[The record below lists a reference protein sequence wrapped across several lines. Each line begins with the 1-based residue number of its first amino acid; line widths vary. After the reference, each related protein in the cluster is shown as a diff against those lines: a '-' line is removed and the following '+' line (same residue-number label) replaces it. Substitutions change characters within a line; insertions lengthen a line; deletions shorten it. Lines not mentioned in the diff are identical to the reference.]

1 MKQINKMKV
10 SVLSAV
16 FLLVAAVSVNA
27 QLNGVYTV
35 YGSGA
40 NYADLQAA
48 ANALSA
54 GVSGPVVFKIRPGN
68 WSSSSTSSAIIG
80 NISGAS
86 ATNTITFEAENGS
99 AATTTIT
106 NSNSSSSTSSNHI
119 FYFNGGK
126 YVRVRNLT
134 LNKSHSTYGVCVRFA
149 GDADYNIVENCI
161 LTGSSS
167 TTTSTDKSRVYG
179 TSLASANNNIIRN
192 NTINYGSYGIYW
204 QGNGSSSSS
213 QSPYNEFTGNT
224 MNNQYAYG
232 IRIYYTKYSVVDN
245 NSINSNMSGS
255 FYGVYAYY
263 SDYVKIRNNSGSI
276 INKSST
282 AMPMYV
288 YYCDGSSSDRCQVTG
303 NNFTVSTSSSVYP
316 AYNYYSYYL
325 DYKNN
330 TINATSTGTSG
341 YVYNYMGYGCSY
353 GDISNNSITTL
364 NKYYMYFYG
373 LYSASYADMNNNA
386 IKMTQSAN
394 NSAYCYLY
402 GLMYSASYCNSNN
415 NTMEIDH
422 LGTGYMYNR
431 GSVYSSS
438 YSKAD
443 GNNIKVSSRASSY
456 MYNYG
461 PVYSSSYAEFTNNT
475 VEYNCKN
482 ASYMNN
488 YLLYSSSY
496 SKLNGNTISI
506 NKTGGT
512 YYIYNYHNYSSTGGE
527 MKNNV
532 INSYNTTSYYTY
544 NYFLYSSTN
553 GVFDGNTVNT
563 TNTSTSSSASI
574 YNYCY
579 YSSNFSFNGNKIHN
593 NNKAG
598 TMYGCYMYNN
608 GYTGGVIANNEIS
621 CISSSASVY
630 GMMVYYQT
638 NVKVYNNAVYTK
650 TAGSCYGPLY
660 WAYSTNVDVYNN
672 TFHSDAT
679 GGTNYGAYI
688 YQTAS
693 NYTGTFYNNVI
704 SKTSANGYGIYM
716 YTDAYISGMDY
727 NNIYKPGAS
736 GLIYRVTPS
745 ATYNTIQDWRN
756 ASGKDMNSLSYLPGY
771 MNTAT
776 GDLRPD
782 PANPSSWALN
792 GRGVQMTGNDKD
804 LNGNPRALTTIA
816 GVPDLGA
823 YEFTPTATP
832 PNCTLIPATPTANST
847 QVVTFGQDTVAV
859 LKWGNTVPTGF
870 AVRQYTGTN
879 PPGITSIN
887 PTQMFYYADFVG
899 TGTSLDYEQDL
910 YYKDPWLG
918 TIASKSALRLAE
930 KVGSN
935 GWTGY
940 SPSVSNSN
948 VVRNFIHTPSVQDVG
963 ALFTGIDVSDNASA
977 DAIIDPVPPFCPG
990 TYTVRL
996 RVKNNGNNKIN
1007 NVKIDWQKDGGAIST
1022 INYTT
1027 PIDING
1033 SSAGNEAIITLGP
1046 VTFGKAGVNIKAW
1059 TYLPNGVQ
1067 DPIPGDDTLDQDYFA
1082 ALSGT
1087 YTVGGTTP
1095 DFPTVVA
1102 AVGAL
1107 NQYGT
1112 CGDVIFDVRPGVYTG
1127 QVVLKNAV
1135 SASNTTDHVT
1145 FQSVNGD
1152 PSTTQVSYSAAGTG
1166 DLPTVT
1172 MDGASNFTF
1181 RNMGIVAANSNYGT
1195 GVEFLNK
1202 ASNDSFVGCRIIVGT
1217 ATSSYLR
1224 CVWNSGQANCNYNTF
1239 KDCSLEGG
1247 YYGIYWYTTSSPY
1260 SKGLTIDGCTMNPY
1274 YYGTYIY
1281 YSNELTAR
1289 NNTITARQPGTSYY
1303 GLMAYM
1309 YNPNNSGKTSEI
1321 YGNKIVG
1328 FYGYSMY
1335 LYYVDGTTSKRSK
1348 VMNNAVLT
1356 ASNTTCYYPMLLYYP
1371 SNCDVYNNTLIN
1383 NGNSST
1389 SYYGAYIYL
1398 STYPNNKIY
1407 NNVFANRAGGY
1418 AASITYSSGY
1428 GTEVDYNNLYSSS
1441 KSQLMTGAS
1450 TSTSLSAWRSATGN
1464 DKHSVSYDP
1473 PFTSNTNPAPLT
1485 TNPGVW
1491 ALNGHGVHIT
1501 GNNKDINGNP
1511 RIENRVDGVPDIGA
1525 YEILPEVAPP
1535 AATANPATADPG
1547 DTQVF
1552 TFAGNEVGRITWGLT
1567 APTTP
1572 VIVQQYSGEK
1582 GNGIAAAASPMGS
1595 MYFHTDVAP
1604 VGNGTTFD
1612 FDFNLDYMDIWLG
1625 DIAAEQNLRLAHRV
1639 NGYPWMVYSGSLSSA
1654 DTTTDN
1660 IDASKLNRFGSY
1672 TALENG
1678 SIASAFVRAQG
1689 SVVICIGNSVL
1700 LNAEPQDGDNYKWYR
1715 NKTAIPGA
1723 DGPNA
1728 KSYLA
1733 TQPGDYSVVITFSG
1747 KSVESV
1753 PVTVTTIAPPN
1764 ALINANGPLT
1774 YCTGN
1779 GLTLN
1784 AGNTTGVTYQWQL
1797 NGNDIPGAT
1806 NNTYPVSQAGNY
1818 TVVVTNIGCS
1828 STSTQTAVSSG
1839 PLTVDLGNDTSY
1851 CEVKNVWMKLD
1862 AGYPGAKYLWNTGDT
1877 TRTIEVKQGGKYT
1890 VQVDGG
1896 PNCVGQDDI
1905 QVTIDPLP
1913 KANGIS
1919 FVQNGNTYQ
1928 FFPSGPV
1935 GAVGFLWLFS
1945 DGSSSTQNNPTK
1957 TIDGDLYVRLVMFNA
1972 CGSDTVQLGW
1982 PLSVQ
1987 SVAGEDQLSI
1997 YPNPARDHIT
2007 VRLQQT
2013 AIETVEV
2020 VNSVGSVVYRTS
2032 VNSNEHRIDISG
2044 LANGHY
2050 MLRAITA
2057 DGMITKQF
2065 DILK

>member
-1 MKQINKMKV
+1 MKQINKMKL
-10 SVLSAV
+10 SVLSV
-16 FLLVAAVSVNA
+16 IILLLATISVQA
-27 QLNGVYTV
+27 QLNGTYTV

-40 NYADLQAA
+40 NYPNLQAA
-48 ANALSA
+48 ASALSA

-119 FYFNGGK
+119 FYFNGAK
-126 YVRVRNLT
+126 YVTVRNLT
-134 LNKSHSTYGVCVRFA
+134 LTRTHSTYACALRYA
-149 GDADYNIVENCI
+149 GAAQYNIVENCVMNGGG
-161 LTGSSS
+161 TSSS
-167 TTTSTDKSRVYG
+167 SSCYRVYA
-179 TSLASANNNIIRN
+179 TSMSSGHHNIIRN
-192 NTINYGSYGIYW
+192 NTIDRGYYGIYW
-204 QGNGSSSSS
+204 RGSSSSS
-213 QSPYNEFTGNT
+213 SSLSADNEFTGNT
-224 MNNQYAYG
+224 LTNQYNYG
-232 IRIYYTKYSVVDN
+232 IYTYYTKNQKIN
-245 NSINSNMSGS
+245 NNTINSTL
-255 FYGVYAYY
+255 
-263 SDYVKIRNNSGSI
+263 SGSI
-276 INKSST
+276 YAIYCSYGDENLQIKNNTGSLTGNTST
-282 AMPMYV
+282 TMPIYV
-288 YYCDGSSSDRCQVTG
+288 YYCDGNSSTHAEVSGNTFTLASSSTI
-303 NNFTVSTSSSVYP
+303 YP
-316 AYNYYSYYL
+316 VYNYGCTWLTYENNNITSNCTGTSTNYLYLSYSGSYNTI
-325 DYKNN
+325 KNN
-330 TINATSTGTSG
+330 TISATNRRSF
-341 YVYNYMGYGCSY
+341 
-353 GDISNNSITTL
+353 
-364 NKYYMYFYG
+364 YFYG
-373 LYSASYADMNNNA
+373 AYSSNYSEVTGNTITVKSSDNASYYGYTYALGYSNYAKFKNNTLHMTYSGSSYWYNRWAYYADNCEMSGND
-386 IKMTQSAN
+386 ITEVKQN
-394 NSAYCYLY
+394 NS
-402 GLMYSASYCNSNN
+402 
-415 NTMEIDH
+415 
-422 LGTGYMYNR
+422 GY
-431 GSVYSSS
+431 
-438 YSKAD
+438 
-443 GNNIKVSSRASSY
+443 Y
-456 MYNYG
+456 MYNYISYYSDDLLFKNNKLTASGG
-461 PVYSSSYAEFTNNT
+461 PNYYWYTYFNYYGYDMTMEGNDIDIKHTRSGSTIYS
-475 VEYNCKN
+475 V
-482 ASYMNN
+482 
-488 YLLYSSSY
+488 
-496 SKLNGNTISI
+496 
-506 NKTGGT
+506 
-512 YYIYNYHNYSSTGGE
+512 YNYFYGYGTSTVKGNKIRSTAQSGYAYGLYINFLSGGNGDIE
-527 MKNNV
+527 NNEIV
-532 INSYNTTSYYTY
+532 ATTSYYAYGLYAYYPVGSIKNNAIYTKASSY
-544 NYFLYSSTN
+544 NYTFM
-553 GVFDGNTVNT
+553 
-563 TNTSTSSSASI
+563 
-574 YNYCY
+574 CY
-579 YSSNFSFNGNKIHN
+579 YPTNAKI
-593 NNKAG
+593 
-598 TMYGCYMYNN
+598 
-608 GYTGGVIANNEIS
+608 
-621 CISSSASVY
+621 
-630 GMMVYYQT
+630 
-638 NVKVYNNAVYTK
+638 
-650 TAGSCYGPLY
+650 
-660 WAYSTNVDVYNN
+660 YNN
-672 TFHSDAT
+672 TFHSGAT
-679 GGTNYGAYI
+679 SSTNYGVYC
-688 YQTAS
+688 YM
-693 NYTGTFYNNVI
+693 YGTQYSVDFYNNSV
-704 SKTSANGYGIYM
+704 SKSSGNGYAMYIYA
-716 YTDAYISGMDY
+716 TNPGNFHSDY
-727 NNIYKPGAS
+727 NNIYQPSGSLFYNPYVGANYS
-736 GLIYRVTPS
+736 S
-745 ATYNTIQDWRN
+745 IQALRN
-756 ASGKDMNSLSYLPGY
+756 GTGDNMNSLSYMPGF
-771 MNTAT
+771 MNVNN

-782 PANPSSWALN
+782 PANPNSWALN

-804 LNGNPRALTTIA
+804 INGNNRALTTIA

-832 PNCTLIPATPTANST
+832 PNCTMSPATPTANGT

-859 LKWGNTVPTGF
+859 LNWGNVVPTGF

-879 PPGITSIN
+879 PPGILSIN

-899 TGTSLDYEQDL
+899 TGTNLDYEQDL
-910 YYKDPWLG
+910 YFKDPWLG

-930 KVGSN
+930 KVGSSS
-935 GWTGY
+935 WTGY
-940 SPSVSNSN
+940 SPSVSGSN

-977 DAIIDPVPPFCPG
+977 DAIIEPVPPFCPG

-996 RVKNNGNNKIN
+996 RIKNNGNNKIN

-1033 SSAGNEAIITLGP
+1033 SSAGNEATISLGS

-1059 TYLPNGVQ
+1059 TYLPNGKQ

-1095 DFPTVVA
+1095 DFPTVLA
-1102 AVGAL
+1102 AAGAL

-1112 CGDVIFDVRPGVYTG
+1112 CGDVVFDVRPGVYTG

-1152 PSTTQVSYSAAGTG
+1152 PSTTQVSYSASGSG

-1224 CVWNSGQANCNYNTF
+1224 CVWNSGQAECNFNTF

-1247 YYGIYWYTTSSPY
+1247 YYSLYWYTTSAPY
-1260 SKGLTIDGCTMNPY
+1260 SKGLTIDNCTMNPY

-1309 YNPNNSGKTSEI
+1309 YNSYNSGKTSEI
-1321 YGNKIVG
+1321 YGNKVVG
-1328 FYGYSMY
+1328 FRGYSMY

-1348 VMNNAVLT
+1348 VMNNSVIT

-1371 SNCDVYNNTLIN
+1371 SNCDVLNNTLVN
-1383 NGNSST
+1383 NGTSST
-1389 SYYGAYIYL
+1389 SYYGAYLYL
-1398 STYPNNKIY
+1398 SSYPNNKVF
-1407 NNVFANRAGGY
+1407 NNVFANLSGGY
-1418 AASITYSSGY
+1418 AAGISYSSGY

-1441 KSQLMTGAS
+1441 KSQFMTGNS
-1450 TSTSLSAWRSATGN
+1450 TSGSLSAWRSATGN
-1464 DKHSVSYDP
+1464 DKHSVTYDP
-1473 PFTSNTNPAPLT
+1473 SITSNTNPAPLT

-1511 RIENRVDGVPDIGA
+1511 RIEKRVDGAPDLGA

-1639 NGYPWMVYSGSLSSA
+1639 NGYPWMVYSGSLSTV

-1828 STSTQTAVSSG
+1828 STSTQTSVSSG

-1987 SVAGEDQLSI
+1987 NVAGEDQLSI

-2020 VNSVGSVVYRTS
+2020 VNSVGSVVYRTQ

-2044 LANGHY
+2044 LSNGHY
-2050 MLRAITA
+2050 MLRAVTA